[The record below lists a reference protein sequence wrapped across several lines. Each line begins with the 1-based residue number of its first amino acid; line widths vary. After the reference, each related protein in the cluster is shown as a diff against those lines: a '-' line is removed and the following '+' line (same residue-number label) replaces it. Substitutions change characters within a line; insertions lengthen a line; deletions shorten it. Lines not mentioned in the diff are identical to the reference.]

1 MAHSNV
7 AIRHTTSPCYSLAQE
22 VAEVPYKDGGDA
34 FKRCII
40 RGFFNRNT
48 LGRLPYDGS
57 VVRNFGR
64 SAILLALAVGS
75 CAPATNKAAK
85 EYEARPACAGMVDAK
100 LWTDCMQQFKEIRP
114 QHPPTALQ
122 FGDWRT

>member
-1 MAHSNV
+1 MTSSN
-7 AIRHTTSPCYSLAQE
+7 ASIRHTTNPCYSLAQE
-22 VAEVPYKDGGDA
+22 VAHSPDTARHASIKALVIRSF
-34 FKRCII
+34 FK
-40 RGFFNRNT
+40 RNT
-48 LGRLPYDGS
+48 LGRLPYGGS

-64 SAILLALAVGS
+64 SAILLALVVGA

-100 LWTDCMQQFKEIRP
+100 LWTDCMQQFKDIRP
-114 QHPPTALQ
+114 QHPATALQ